1 MDALR
6 LQGRVLTAAD
16 LAHVRECLSTQ
27 PEWGRKRLSIHLAER
42 WDWRNPRGQL
52 KDMAARTLLL
62 KLERRGLIQLPA
74 PRSRTGNAN
83 RYGGGSP
90 LVAPAAPL
98 CGLLAEFEPFQVVLV
113 SSTAQ
118 RRFLAQALRQFHYLG
133 FRQSVGENVAY
144 LIYTHREQLVA
155 LLLFGAPAWKVAA
168 RDSFIGWS
176 AEARRQNLQ
185 FIANNSR
192 FLILPW
198 VRIGHLASHVLGK
211 ASRRVSQDWQ
221 TKYGHP
227 LHLLETF
234 VEQERFAGTAY
245 RAANWIKVG
254 ATTGRTRQDAQRQIQ
269 SPIKDLYLYPLSG
282 DFRQRLAAAP

>member
-1 MDALR
+1 MSDLR
-6 LQGRVLTAAD
+6 VQGRTVTAAD
-16 LAHVRECLSTQ
+16 LAHVRECLSRQ
-27 PEWGRKRLSIHLAER
+27 PDWGRKRLSIHLAER

-74 PRSRTGNAN
+74 ARSRNGNAN
-83 RYGGGSP
+83 RYGGASP
-90 LVAPAAPL
+90 WAAPADPIS
-98 CGLLAEFEPFQVVLV
+98 GLLAEFEPLNFVLV

-118 RRFLAQALRQFHYLG
+118 RRLVAQTLRQFHYLG
-133 FRQSVGENVAY
+133 FRQAVGENVAY
-144 LIYTHREQLVA
+144 LIYTPREQPVA

-168 RDSFIGWS
+168 RDSFLGWS
-176 AEARRQNLQ
+176 AEGRRQNLQ

-198 VRIGHLASHVLGK
+198 VRIPHLASHVLGK

-221 TKYGHP
+221 AKYGHP
-227 LHLLETF
+227 IHLLETF

-269 SPIKDLYLYPLSG
+269 SPIKDIYLYPLAG
-282 DFRQRLAAAP
+282 DFRQRLATS